1 VRKIDD
7 LKHISKDP
15 DLIDPSQIDTEFEEA
30 KLPPKLSSEA
40 KKFLKSTATLRRN
53 LENQQKLSPG
63 ILYKTFTF

>member
-30 KLPPKLSSEA
+30 KLTPKLSSEA